1 MKRDLLEEI
10 SIYLLKKGYTLKSLT
25 RTCFDIVAR
34 KDTQILLIKVL
45 NDANAISEEYAEEM
59 KHVSSY
65 ISGIPLMIAEKA
77 GDKLVDGVVYS
88 RFGINTLNQ
97 QTFENCVESRFPF
110 IKRDHAGLTANVI
123 GNRLKEK
130 MDEEG
135 VSLGDL
141 SKKLGV
147 SKKMI
152 QKYKSGESKITVQK
166 AFKLYDIFG
175 HAVFDKIDV
184 LKAEIKPEEVGKS
197 DVSKKYQDLG
207 FEAIETHKVPF
218 DILAKKEKEIILTE
232 VRDKPNPQAQSLSRL
247 LDADNLVIFKKKK
260 PKDIPSLKKEE
271 FLELK
276 KAKELVKFLKE
287 F

>member
-1 MKRDLLEEI
+1 MKRDLLEEV

-34 KDTQILLIKVL
+34 KETQILLIKVL
-45 NDANAISEEYAEEM
+45 NDANAISEEYAEAM
-59 KHVSSY
+59 KHVGSY
-65 ISGIPLMIAEKA
+65 ITGIPLIIAEKA
-77 GDKLVDGVVYS
+77 GDALREGIVYS

-97 QTFENCVESRFPF
+97 RTFENCIENKFPF
-110 IKRDHAGLTANVI
+110 VKRDHAGLTANII
-123 GNRLKEK
+123 GSRLKQK

-141 SKKLGV
+141 SRKLGV
-147 SKKMI
+147 SKKMV
-152 QKYKSGESKITVQK
+152 QKYESGESRITIQK
-166 AFKLYDIFG
+166 ASKLYDIFG
-175 HAVFDKIDV
+175 NAVFDKV
-184 LKAEIKPEEVGKS
+184 NVFKTEIKHEEPGKS
-197 DVSKKYQDLG
+197 DLAKKYTDLG

-218 DILAKKEKEIILTE
+218 DILAKKDKEIILTE
-232 VRDKPNPQAQSLSRL
+232 IGDKPNPQAQSLSRL
-247 LDADNLVIFKKKK
+247 LDADNLVIFKKKR

-276 KAKELVKFLKE
+276 KAKELVKFLRE